1 MLCLYT
7 GLGVFPQVATPGDR
21 DEDNGDDD
29 DDGDFVEVP
38 EKEGYEA
45 CIPDH
50 LRPEYGE
57 CNSGSQDPA
66 KDV

>member
-1 MLCLYT
+1 M
-7 GLGVFPQVATPGDR
+7 ATPGDR
-21 DEDNGDDD
+21 DEDNDDDD

-57 CNSGSQDPA
+57 YNSGSQDPA
-66 KDV
+66 KDADH